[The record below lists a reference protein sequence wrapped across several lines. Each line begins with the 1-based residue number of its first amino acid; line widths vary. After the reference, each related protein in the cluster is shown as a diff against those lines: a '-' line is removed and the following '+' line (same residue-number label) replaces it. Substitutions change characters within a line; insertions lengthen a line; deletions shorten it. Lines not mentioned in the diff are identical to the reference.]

1 MKDILHRI
9 WSVVVKEVL
18 QLFRDKVLMG
28 FIILAP
34 LLELGLTANVTGDG
48 IQNLPLA
55 VVDRDTSQASRALV
69 AKLDQSE
76 ELLLTMYAGSV
87 DQAREAMQRGKI
99 AAIVIVPPGYGE
111 HLVDPGQS
119 AEVQVIVDDSNQM
132 VATLAESS
140 VENAASE
147 IAQDLTT
154 RTTDISGEPVKM
166 TFVARFNAALDS
178 RPHTITALLGM
189 IVYQVTLIIAA
200 QSFTRERERGT
211 LEQLR
216 ITPLG
221 RVELIVGK
229 AVPTLVIGLVDGLMM
244 VGLIIIWFG
253 VPMRGSLPLLLLLSI
268 PFILAQ
274 IGWGTLISLIS
285 HTQQQAVLFVFALAM
300 LEVACSGFLV
310 PASDMPKAM
319 QVVSQV
325 SSVQHYLVILR
336 GVMLRGAGI
345 DSVWVPT
352 LALTGIALA
361 ATALAWLR
369 LRAGLD
375 TDSLRQQLRAAWQ
388 RRREQNRRKPTPSI
402 KPRRERRKLAPQP
415 VYADQQEPV
424 HRRRRRP

>member
-9 WSVVVKEVL
+9 WSVVVKEFL
-18 QLFRDKVLMG
+18 QLSRDRVLMG
-28 FIILAP
+28 FVILAP
-34 LLELGLTANVTGDG
+34 LLELALMANMTGDG
-48 IQNLPLA
+48 VANLPLA
-55 VVDRDTSQASRALV
+55 VVDRDTSRASRELI

-76 ELLLTMYAGSV
+76 ELLLTTYAENV
-87 DQAREAMQRGKI
+87 DQARESMQRGKV
-99 AAIVIVPPGYGE
+99 AAIVVIPPGYGE
-111 HLVDPGQS
+111 YLIDPRQS
-119 AEVQVIVDDSNQM
+119 AEVQVIVDDSNYV
-132 VATLAESS
+132 VATIAESS
-140 VENAASE
+140 VKSAASG
-147 IAQDLTT
+147 ITQDLATRMTT
-154 RTTDISGEPVKM
+154 INGGPVRM
-166 TFVARFNAALDS
+166 SFVARFNAALDS
-178 RPHTITALLGM
+178 RPRSITAMLGM

-229 AVPTLVIGLVDGLMM
+229 ALPTLIIGLINGLTM
-244 VGLIIIWFG
+244 VGLIIVWFE

-274 IGWGTLISLIS
+274 IGWGTLISLVS
-285 HTQQQAVLFVFALAM
+285 HNQQQAVLFVFAMAM
-300 LEVACSGFLV
+300 LEVACSGFIV
-310 PASDMPKAM
+310 PASDMPKVM

-345 DSVWVPT
+345 GSVWVST
-352 LALTGIALA
+352 LALTSIALV

-375 TDSLRQQLRAAWQ
+375 TDSLRQRLRAVWQ
-388 RRREQNRRKPTPSI
+388 RRQDQGRCKPPPSAR
-402 KPRRERRKLAPQP
+402 PSRGRPKLAPQP
-415 VYADQQEPV
+415 VYATHQKPV
-424 HRRRRRP
+424 RRRRRS

>member
-1 MKDILHRI
+1 
-9 WSVVVKEVL
+9 
-18 QLFRDKVLMG
+18 
-28 FIILAP
+28 
-34 LLELGLTANVTGDG
+34 
-48 IQNLPLA
+48 
-55 VVDRDTSQASRALV
+55 LV